1 MEMKLTAVRGQLAPF
16 EEQYGMSSEDCYRRF
31 LAGELGDSADLIE
44 WVGLYENLLLFQDRM
59 ETLQAAAE
67 A

>member
-1 MEMKLTAVRGQLAPF
+1 
-16 EEQYGMSSEDCYRRF
+16 MSSEDCYRRF
-31 LAGELGDSADLIE
+31 MAGELGDSADLIE